1 MAVVIERPTLLGAR
15 RPSRRIR
22 LGTMDIGGG
31 APVSIQSMTITK
43 TEDVAATLA
52 QVHALATQ
60 GADIVRVAVP
70 HEADARA
77 LPTIVAEGADIV
89 LVAVPHEADARALP
103 TIVAEGAD
111 IVRVAVPHEAD
122 ARALPTIVAEAG
134 VPIVADIHFSYRLA
148 LLALEAGVAG
158 LRLNPGNIRDPG
170 QIRVVVREAAARGVA
185 IRVGANAGSLDR
197 RVFAAHGGPTAQ
209 ALVESALAEV
219 AILEDEGFSD
229 IKISV
234 KHQRVAEMIAAYR
247 LLAASCDYP
256 LHLGVTEAGPPPTG
270 LVKSAV
276 GIGTLL
282 AEGIG
287 DTIRVSLTADPV
299 EEVKAAKHILQ
310 TLGLRRSTFDLV
322 ACPSCGRAELDVV
335 ALTRTVQE
343 RLEALNLPPVQI
355 AVMGC
360 EVNGPGEARDADV
373 GLAAG
378 PGRGLLFSRGRQLGW
393 VPADRMVDA
402 LLEEAVKV
410 ARAREAGEP
419 GPTGR
424 E

>member
-1 MAVVIERPTLLGAR
+1 MLAER

-22 LGTMDIGGG
+22 LGKVEIGDG
-31 APVSIQSMTITK
+31 APISIQSMTTCK
-43 TEDVAATLA
+43 TDDIGATLI

-70 HEADARA
+70 HEGDARA
-77 LPTIVAEGADIV
+77 LPV
-89 LVAVPHEADARALP
+89 
-103 TIVAEGAD
+103 
-111 IVRVAVPHEAD
+111 IVR
-122 ARALPTIVAEAG
+122 EAG
-134 VPIVADIHFSYRLA
+134 VPIVADIHFSFRLA
-148 LLALEAGVAG
+148 LLALEAGVQG
-158 LRLNPGNIRDPG
+158 LRLNPGNIRDEG
-170 QIRVVVREAAARGVA
+170 QIRTVVREALARGVP

-197 RVFAAHGGPTAQ
+197 ALVARHGGPTAG
-209 ALVESALAEV
+209 ALVESALNEV
-219 AILEDEGFSD
+219 RILEDEGFEN

-234 KHQRVAEMIAAYR
+234 KHQNVAQMIEAYR
-247 LLAASCDYP
+247 LLATRTDYP

-270 LVKSAV
+270 LIKSAI

-287 DTIRVSLTADPV
+287 DTIRVSLTADSV
-299 EEVKAAKHILQ
+299 EEVKAGKHILQ
-310 TLGLRRSTFDLV
+310 SLGLRRTTFDLV

-335 ALTRTVQE
+335 ALTLQVQA
-343 RLEALNLPPVQI
+343 RLEKMNLPPVQI

-378 PGRGLLFSRGRQLGW
+378 PGRGLLFSRGKQIGW
-393 VPADRMVDA
+393 VPADKMVDA

-410 ARAREAGEP
+410 ATLRQAQELAGDAG
-419 GPTGR
+419 GPAIDLTEVGDPA
-424 E
+424 

>member
-1 MAVVIERPTLLGAR
+1 MLAQRHPT
-15 RPSRRIR
+15 RRIR
-22 LGTMDIGGG
+22 LGTVDIGDG
-31 APVSIQSMTITK
+31 APISIQSMTTTK
-43 TEDVAATLA
+43 TEDVSATLI

-77 LPTIVAEGADIV
+77 LPAIVAQ
-89 LVAVPHEADARALP
+89 
-103 TIVAEGAD
+103 
-111 IVRVAVPHEAD
+111 
-122 ARALPTIVAEAG
+122 AG
-134 VPIVADIHFSYRLA
+134 VPIVADVHFSYRLA
-148 LLALEAGVAG
+148 LMALEAGVQG
-158 LRLNPGNIRDPG
+158 LRLNPGNIRDAA
-170 QIRVVVREAAARGVA
+170 QIRTVVREAASQGVP

-197 RVFAAHGGPTAQ
+197 GIVARHGGATPE

-234 KHQRVAEMIAAYR
+234 KHQNVAQMIAAYR
-247 LLAASCDYP
+247 LLAAASSYP

-299 EEVKAAKHILQ
+299 EEVTAAKAILQ
-310 TLGLRRSTFDLV
+310 ALGIRRSTFDLV

-335 ALTRTVQE
+335 ALTNQVLS
-343 RLEALNLPPVQI
+343 RLEALALPPVQI

-373 GLAAG
+373 GIAAG
-378 PGRGLLFSRGRQLGW
+378 PGRGLLFSRGRQIGW

-402 LLEEAVKV
+402 LLDEAVKV
-410 ARAREAGEP
+410 ARAKAAHPAWGHTRVLARSG
-419 GPTGR
+419 GSCR
-424 E
+424 